1 MYKVYCDGL
10 PLHDLEKADLFLN
23 NPSVSLEDNDS
34 GQFDFK
40 ISPKHPY
47 YDRIKKLK
55 SVVTVLHN
63 DVEIFSG
70 RPTEEKTDFYKV
82 KKIVCKGELD
92 YLTDS
97 IQRPAE
103 YHNMTVRGFLETLI
117 EVHNAQVVEPNIAI
131 TFDPQCFTTGDD
143 HISLY
148 YKKDNQ
154 WYRVLDRVKG
164 VNVAGKTFVV
174 PTLDFYIFFTGGFET
189 EAYGWKVDSVELTD
203 DECSAATRVSPFSY
217 MLRYPM
223 TTTSD
228 LDDVQT
234 PHPYD
239 SEQRRG
245 WHYTKVIPSDYQG
258 KKMFAV
264 GQVTVTDSND
274 SLYRYTNYENTLQAI
289 KEKLIKRLGGHIR
302 IRKVDGVK
310 YIDYLADFPNTNE
323 QVIRFGKN
331 LLDFSTTIDATDI
344 ATAIIPL
351 GGKLPTST
359 IQALDERLT
368 IKSVNDGSDFIY
380 TQEAVD
386 NFGWIF
392 RTVTFDDVNVAS
404 NLKNKGMNYLQSV
417 QFENLVLSVSAI
429 DLNNLDVSIERIN
442 LLDTIRVVSPPHG
455 LDRFFPVTKL
465 KLSLDNPERDKITL
479 GSEMDVSFSSS
490 NVSSNQDIIDR
501 INAVPS
507 ERIIL
512 DEAIANATALIHAA
526 THGHVVTTPEEI
538 LIMDTDDVE
547 TATKVWRWNLNGFGY
562 SNGGY
567 NGSYVPAITMDGTIV
582 GQRIVA
588 GSISADKL
596 DTVYRT
602 SVETQIQTAQETAE
616 SNAED
621 YTDTALQPY
630 WTRLEVENAIS
641 VNGEGVLLSA
651 KGYAENYTDTQ
662 LQSYTKSADLQVTL
676 DGITSTV
683 AQKLNSNELSTKI
696 QQSATDVRIAW
707 NNISKY
713 IQFANAELQIY
724 DSANTSTQK
733 LRSKLNDSGH
743 HFYRDGYYVGKI
755 GTNQWASNNDHKGL
769 VFDLEPNG
777 KYMAFAQKASSS
789 DTAYTTMLCFSR
801 ANSIYS
807 TYGMHLGCDMDAHY
821 NTIKK
826 VYLEDVNVNDS
837 GTNRSGRTGAI
848 PIITEI
854 RKPTV
859 SVDVRN
865 VKRNDDN
872 AITSFYV
879 YVDVTNNY
887 SESKLRVVD
896 GIVVGYWD

>member
-1 MYKVYCDGL
+1 MYQVYCDGL
-10 PLHDLEKADLFLN
+10 PLHDLEKDNLFVN
-23 NPSVSLEDNDS
+23 NGSVSLVDNDS

-63 DVEIFSG
+63 EVEIFSG
-70 RPTEEKTDFYKV
+70 RPTEERSDFYKV

-103 YHNMTVRGFLETLI
+103 YHNMTVRGFLETLVEI
-117 EVHNAQVVEPNIAI
+117 HNAQVVEPNIAI
-131 TFDPQCFTTGDD
+131 QFNENCMTERSFDWV
-143 HISLY
+143 SLFY
-148 YKKDNQ
+148 IKDGVVH
-154 WYRVLDRVKG
+154 RVLDG
-164 VNVAGKTFVV
+164 VTGTQLAGLKVV
-174 PTLDFYIFFTGGFET
+174 IPTLDFYIYFRSDSSNSGYYGFSI
-189 EAYGWKVDSVELTD
+189 DSVEPTD
-203 DECSAATRVSPFSY
+203 DECSPSTTLSSIPSTFQSYTMTETSTVS
-217 MLRYPM
+217 
-223 TTTSD
+223 
-228 LDDVQT
+228 DVQT
-234 PHPYD
+234 AHNPYGD
-239 SEQRRG
+239 HLTVG
-245 WHYTKVIPSDYQG
+245 WHFTKVIPSNYQG

-274 SLYRYTNYENTLQAI
+274 SLYRYTNYENTLQCI
-289 KEKLIKRLGGHIR
+289 KEKLIKRLGGHLR

-368 IKSVNDGSDFIY
+368 IKSVNNGSDFVY

-404 NLKNKGMNYLQSV
+404 NLKNKGINYLQSV
-417 QFENLVLSVSAI
+417 QFENLVLSVTAV

-442 LLDTIRVVSPPHG
+442 LLDTIRVISEPHG

-465 KLSLDNPERDKITL
+465 KLSLDNPESDKITL
-479 GSEMDVSFSSS
+479 GSETDVSFSSS

-538 LIMDTDDVE
+538 LIMDTDDVQ

-567 NGSYVPAITMDGTIV
+567 NGSYVPAITMDGQIV

-588 GSISADKL
+588 GSIAADKL
-596 DTVYRT
+596 DAVYKT
-602 SVETQIQTAQETAE
+602 SVETQISTAQ
-616 SNAED
+616 SNAESHAEN

-630 WTRLEVENAIS
+630 WTSVQVQNAIS
-641 VNGEGVLLSA
+641 VNGDGVLLSA

-662 LQSYTKSADLQVTL
+662 LQSYTTTADLQVTL
-676 DGITSTV
+676 NGITSTV
-683 AQKLNSNELSTKI
+683 SQKLNSSDLSTRI
-696 QQSATDVRIAW
+696 QQSATDVKIAW

-743 HFYRDGYYVGKI
+743 HFYRDNYYVGKI
-755 GTNQWASNNDHKGL
+755 GTNQWSGNSNHKGL

-777 KYMAFAQKASSS
+777 KYMAFAQKASANDS
-789 DTAYTTMLCFSR
+789 AYTTILCFSR
-801 ANSIYS
+801 ASSIYN
-807 TYGMHLGCDMDAHY
+807 TYGMHLGCDMDVHN
-821 NTIKK
+821 NTIKNL
-826 VYLEDVNVNDS
+826 YLS
-837 GTNRSGRTGAI
+837 GVSVAYSGSNYSGYTGTI
-848 PIITEI
+848 PIVT
-854 RKPTV
+854 
-859 SVDVRN
+859 
-865 VKRNDDN
+865 
-872 AITSFYV
+872 
-879 YVDVTNNY
+879 DVTITAQSGGGISWNI
-887 SESKLRVVD
+887 SESKLRVSN
-896 GIVVGYWD
+896 GIIVGYWN

>member
-70 RPTEEKTDFYKV
+70 RPTEERSDFYKN
-82 KKIVCKGELD
+82 KKVVCKGELD

-103 YHNMTVRGFLETLI
+103 YHNMTVRGFLETMI
-117 EVHNAQVVEPNIAI
+117 EIHNAQVVEPNIGI
-131 TFDPQCFTTGDD
+131 TFDPQCFTKKDD

-164 VNVAGKTFVV
+164 VDVAGKTFVV
-174 PTLDFYIFFTGGFET
+174 PTLDFYIFFTGALAE

-234 PHPYD
+234 PHPYN
-239 SEQRRG
+239 SQQNRG

-310 YIDYLADFPNTNE
+310 YIDYLADFPNVNE

-368 IKSVNDGSDFIY
+368 IKSVNGGSDFIY

-404 NLKNKGMNYLQSV
+404 NLKRKGTEYLQSV
-417 QFENLVLSVSAI
+417 QFENLVLSVSAV

-455 LDRFFPVTKL
+455 LDKFFPVTKL
-465 KLSLDNPERDKITL
+465 KLSLDNPEKDKITL
-479 GSEMDVSFSSS
+479 GSEEDVSFSSS
-490 NVSSNQDIIDR
+490 SVSSNQDVIER

-507 ERIIL
+507 QRIIL
-512 DEAIANATALIHAA
+512 EEAMANATALITAA
-526 THGHVVTTPEEI
+526 THGHVVTTAEEQ

-547 TATKVWRWNLNGFGY
+547 TATKVWRWNLGGLGF
-562 SNGGY
+562 SNSGY
-567 NGSYVPAITMDGTIV
+567 NGTYLSAMTMDGGIV

-596 DTVYRT
+596 DVVYRT
-602 SVETQIQTAQETAE
+602 SVETQISNAQAAAE

-683 AQKLNSNELSTKI
+683 AQKLNSNELSTRI

-755 GTNQWASNNDHKGL
+755 GTNQWTGNNDHKGL

-807 TYGMHLGCDMDAHY
+807 TYGMHLGCDMNAHNY
-821 NTIKK
+821 TIKN
-826 VYLEDVNVNDS
+826 VYLDGVSVAYNGSNYS
-837 GTNRSGRTGAI
+837 GYTGTI
-848 PIITEI
+848 PIVT
-854 RKPTV
+854 
-859 SVDVRN
+859 
-865 VKRNDDN
+865 
-872 AITSFYV
+872 
-879 YVDVTNNY
+879 DVTITAQ
-887 SESKLRVVD
+887 SDGGISWDIQTSKLRVSN
-896 GIVVGYWD
+896 GIIVGYWS